1 MSSLYIGL
9 IIAGVGLLLVL
20 AGLVVRGQAGKLAST
35 PLMKTGEAARAN
47 GPASCEGTTRAI
59 QQPAVAPCSGTPCVV
74 YQLVIEKKIKTMQG
88 NTQVTKWEPLADP
101 LVSTEFAL
109 DDGSGPVTVRL
120 PHTFDLDLEQTY
132 KGAPPGG
139 PGLGSLAPMV
149 PGGLNERSEQII
161 EFRVSEKVLRPDA
174 RAYIVGVAQGGLLT
188 APQKGKMTVSSRGR
202 DALVGSAKKKSLA
215 ILAFGVIALAA
226 GAVVAILRPGEAKAC
241 SEPLKGMVARCA
253 VSSSVVDGDRNGK
266 KEKFRRAELK
276 WEVTA
281 AGKYKLT
288 ATDPH
293 KGKTSFP
300 SVQVE
305 DKLGLPMNVGLGLGV
320 GDGAWTFTTTT
331 KQLDPGTYTIMVF
344 SNENAPSKLD
354 LEITAP

>member
-1 MSSLYIGL
+1 MSPLYIGL

-20 AGLVVRGQAGKLAST
+20 AGLVLRGQAGKLSAT
-35 PLMKTGEAARAN
+35 PLMKTGEASRAN
-47 GPASCEGTTRAI
+47 GPASCEGTTRPI
-59 QQPAVAPCSGTPCVV
+59 QQPVIAPCTNTPCVA
-74 YQLVIEKKIKTMQG
+74 YHLIIEKKIKTMQG
-88 NTQVTKWEPLADP
+88 NTQTTKWEPLADP
-101 LVSTEFAL
+101 LVTTEFAL

-120 PHTFDLDLEQTY
+120 PATFDDDFEQTF

-139 PGLGSLAPMV
+139 PGLGALAQYV
-149 PGGLNERSEQII
+149 VGGLNQNNEQII
-161 EFRVSEKVLRPDA
+161 EFRATEKILRPEA
-174 RAYIVGVAQGGLLT
+174 RAYIVGVAQNGLLG

-202 DALVGSAKKKSLA
+202 DALIGSAKKKSLA

-241 SEPLKGMVARCA
+241 SEPLKGATARCA

-266 KEKFRRAELK
+266 KEKFRRAEVK
-276 WEVTA
+276 WEVAT
-281 AGKYKLT
+281 AGKYTLT

-293 KGKTSFP
+293 KGKSTFP

-305 DKLGLPMNVGLGLGV
+305 DKLGLPMNIGLGLGM
-320 GDGAWTFTTTT
+320 GDGAWTFKTTT
-331 KQLDPGTYTIMVF
+331 KQLEPGTYTIMVF

-354 LEITAP
+354 LEITQ